1 MKNKAKENKTK
12 ANSIVTPEFWKWQE
26 GQISENFT

>member
-1 MKNKAKENKTK
+1 MKNKENKTK